1 MARYAL
7 PLDDYTFDYAIGDG
21 VTLVGFW
28 CPCCAPCRMLNPVLD
43 QVAQAVDG
51 RATVAKVNM
60 DESTALKSR
69 FDIRSLPTL
78 ILFING
84 KPQKRLSGF
93 NPAEH
98 LTAKI
103 ESALADESKSAL
115 KCVS

>member
-78 ILFING
+78 ILFKNG
-84 KPQKRLSGF
+84 KPQKRLSGVI
-93 NPAEH
+93 PAKD
-98 LTAKI
+98 LQMVI
-103 ESALADESKSAL
+103 ENALEDESEGLLERIS
-115 KCVS
+115 